1 MFFCLFLVF
10 HSASERGRKE
20 LGTVRLLRSKGGGG
34 GVQKSVVYQNFTQTV
49 TPSRTLH
56 AKGEMCTLQTGK
68 LCYNAININ
77 YVQTCKRAQT
87 LVCHGPS

>member
-34 GVQKSVVYQNFTQTV
+34 GGVKKILF
-49 TPSRTLH
+49 
-56 AKGEMCTLQTGK
+56 
-68 LCYNAININ
+68 
-77 YVQTCKRAQT
+77 
-87 LVCHGPS
+87 